1 MKKVLKYL
9 GSQLCLDTTFYTR
22 YNNTQMVPVTVTEF
36 RKTKIA
42 SPPLFSKNEWWIGS
56 LMLPMIENTIEC
68 GDKVPDV
75 SNSSKEKGWSVSP
88 LRKNLAIFVS
98 GGGSNFR
105 SIHNASAN
113 GLIHGDVVV
122 LVTDKL
128 GCGGA
133 DYARDH
139 DIPVIQFPKLR
150 DSLEGLSPTDLV
162 HYILL
167 AGFLKLIPI
176 ELIQAYP
183 RSILNIHPSLLPAFG
198 GKGYYGIKVHKAVIA
213 SGAR

>member
-1 MKKVLKYL
+1 MDVVGSAFDRSPSNRTLNNFARCTQYPSVRVAQHQKLKFGTICSYGNITLRKHTRALKVF
-9 GSQLCLDTTFYTR
+9 Q
-22 YNNTQMVPVTVTEF
+22 
-36 RKTKIA
+36 
-42 SPPLFSKNEWWIGS
+42 
-56 LMLPMIENTIEC
+56 C
-68 GDKVPDV
+68 GDRVPDV
-75 SNSSKEKGWSVSP
+75 SNYSEEKGWSVSP

-98 GGGSNFR
+98 DGGSNFW
-105 SIHNASAN
+105 SIHNASTN

-133 DYARDH
+133 DYPRDH

-150 DSLEGLSPTDLV
+150 DSLEGLSPTNLVIFLRKLKV

-176 ELIQAYP
+176 ELIQAYQ
-183 RSILNIHPSLLPAFG
+183 RSILNIHPSLLPTFG
-198 GKGYYGIKVHKAVIA
+198 GKGY
-213 SGAR
+213 